1 MGHQLLDPVSSF
13 WTINRSSGNVQG
25 SNVIR
30 SHGRVVHVFLKGSR
44 TKKVIFLMARP
55 LRGGKGLATKK
66 KNLS

>member
-30 SHGRVVHVFLKGSR
+30 LHGRIVHVFLKGSR
-44 TKKVIFLMARP
+44 TKKSYFFNGRP